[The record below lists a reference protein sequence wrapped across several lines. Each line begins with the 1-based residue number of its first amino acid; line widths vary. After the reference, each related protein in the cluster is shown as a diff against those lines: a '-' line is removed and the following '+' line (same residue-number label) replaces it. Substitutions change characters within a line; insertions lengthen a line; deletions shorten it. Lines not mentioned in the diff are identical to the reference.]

1 MRKGHKNEVLIC
13 CEQDIREFVGYIG
26 LSNQALADSL
36 SKQWSRRALPFSA
49 TARLTSIA
57 MLTGLQLNSLTI
69 NDDQLAQVAEVYH
82 LDVPNSTSVVRPEIL
97 AA

>member
-1 MRKGHKNEVLIC
+1 
-13 CEQDIREFVGYIG
+13 
-26 LSNQALADSL
+26 
-36 SKQWSRRALPFSA
+36 
-49 TARLTSIA
+49 